1 MDDKEKLV
9 GDKKYPL
16 KDLFK
21 KCLKYFKDVRLLV
34 IFALL
39 IILINVGLD
48 IVLPLLVEQVV
59 DNLQSPE
66 NIALKV
72 IITIAISY
80 FAISIINQGFR
91 FLETYLLQKAGNK
104 VVYNFRVETFKH
116 IQEMSLDQFE
126 VMPTGSLVTRVCS
139 YTAQLSD
146 LFTNQIVN
154 LVRNLITV
162 IGIFAVMLTISARL
176 SLIVLAFALVVL
188 IVSIFFRR
196 RTSRLFRLEKG
207 YISDL
212 NTSLSEDISGM
223 KIIQIFNQED
233 KMKDEYFIKNKRMR
247 DTRYSMMTAFS
258 IYKPFINFLLY
269 VCTSVVFIL
278 GATFS
283 LSAGAIVAFYLYI
296 SKFFNPIEEICH
308 QYVHIERA
316 LTSCE
321 RLFSLLDVS
330 PKVVDKKDAK
340 EVPHFKGKIEFKNVW
355 FSYDDKNWVLKDVSF
370 VINKGETCAFVG
382 ATGAGKTTIFSLL
395 TKAYVPQKGQ
405 ILIDDVDINDIKISS
420 LRKGIGQMLQ
430 DVFLFSGDIKNNIT
444 LFDES
449 FKDDQIK
456 EACDYVNA
464 SHFIEKLD
472 NKINEEVVERGDN
485 FSQGQ
490 KQLLSFARTILHK
503 PEILLLDEAT
513 ANIDTET
520 EVLIQDS
527 LNKMST
533 LGTMLVVA
541 HRLSTIQ
548 HANKIICLQH
558 GQIVESGTHEE
569 LLKNKNYYYKLYELQ
584 LNRN

>member
-16 KDLFK
+16 KEIFK
-21 KCLKYFKDVRLLV
+21 KCYKYFKEVRLLI

-48 IVLPLLVEQVV
+48 IILPLLVEQVV
-59 DNLQSPE
+59 DNLKDPV

-72 IITIAISY
+72 VISVSVSY
-80 FAISIINQGFR
+80 FVISLINQAFR

-104 VVYNFRVETFKH
+104 VVYNLRVETFKH

-146 LFTNQIVN
+146 LFTKEIVN
-154 LVRNLITV
+154 LIRNIITV
-162 IGIFAVMLTISARL
+162 VGIYAVMLSISPKL
-176 SLIVLAFALVVL
+176 SLIVLGFAAIVLV
-188 IVSIFFRR
+188 VSIFFRKY
-196 RTSRLFRLEKG
+196 TSKLFRLEKG

-212 NTSLSEDISGM
+212 NTTLSEDISGM
-223 KIIQIFNQED
+223 KIIQIFNQEE
-233 KMKDEYFIKNKRMR
+233 KMKGSYYEKNKRMR
-247 DTRYSMMTAFS
+247 DTRYKMMMSFS
-258 IYKPFINFLLY
+258 IYKPFINFVLY
-269 VCTSVVFIL
+269 ACISAVFIF
-278 GATFS
+278 GATNA

-321 RLFSLLDVS
+321 RLFSLLDVP
-330 PKVVDKKDAK
+330 PKVVDKKDAR
-340 EVPHFKGKIEFKNVW
+340 EIDHFKGKIEFKNVW

-370 VINKGETCAFVG
+370 VVNKGQTCAFVG

-405 ILIDDVDINDIKISS
+405 ILIDDIDINDIKISS

-430 DVFLFSGDIKNNIT
+430 DVFLFSGDIKSNIT

-449 FKDDQIK
+449 YSEEEINK
-456 EACDYVNA
+456 ACKYVNA
-464 SHFIEKLD
+464 DHFISKLD
-472 NKINEEVVERGDN
+472 NKLNEEVVERGDN

-527 LNKMST
+527 LNKMSS

-548 HANKIICLQH
+548 HADKIICLQH

-584 LNRN
+584 FK

>member
-1 MDDKEKLV
+1 MDDREKLI

-16 KDLFK
+16 KEIFK
-21 KCLKYFKDVRLLV
+21 KSLKYFKDVKFYV

-48 IVLPLLVEQVV
+48 IILPLLVEQVI
-59 DNLQSPE
+59 DNLKDPI

-72 IITIAISY
+72 IISVAISY
-80 FAISIINQGFR
+80 FVISLINQAFR

-104 VVYNFRVETFKH
+104 VVYNVRVETFEH
-116 IQEMSLDQFE
+116 IEKMSLDQFE

-154 LVRNLITV
+154 LIRNLITV
-162 IGIFAVMLTISARL
+162 IGIFGVMLSISPIL
-176 SLIVLAFALVVL
+176 SLIVLGFAAVVL
-188 IVSIFFRR
+188 VVSIFFRKK
-196 RTSRLFRLEKG
+196 TSRLFRLEKG

-212 NTSLSEDISGM
+212 NTALSEDISGM
-223 KIIQIFNQED
+223 KIIQIFNQEE
-233 KMKDEYFIKNKRMR
+233 KMKDDYFVKNKRMR
-247 DTRYSMMTAFS
+247 DTRYRMMMNFS

-269 VCTSVVFIL
+269 VCVSTVFIF
-278 GATFS
+278 GAS
-283 LSAGAIVAFYLYI
+283 YGLSAGAIVAFYLYI

-321 RLFSLLDVS
+321 RLFSLLDVP
-330 PKVVDKKDAK
+330 PKVVDKEDAK
-340 EVPHFKGKIEFKNVW
+340 EIDHFKGKIEFKHVW
-355 FSYDDKNWVLKDVSF
+355 FSYDDKNWVLKDVNF
-370 VINKGETCAFVG
+370 VVEKGQTCAFVG

-405 ILIDDVDINDIKISS
+405 ILIDGVDINDIKISS
-420 LRKGIGQMLQ
+420 LRKRIGQMLQ
-430 DVFLFSGDIKNNIT
+430 DVFLFSGNVKSNIT
-444 LFDES
+444 LFDDK
-449 FKDDQIK
+449 FKDEEIDEAIK
-456 EACDYVNA
+456 YVNA
-464 SHFIEKLD
+464 DYFIDKLD
-472 NKINEEVVERGDN
+472 NGLSEEVVERGDN

-527 LNKMST
+527 LKKMSS

-548 HANKIICLQH
+548 HADKIICLQK
-558 GQIVESGTHEE
+558 GEIVESGTHKE

-584 LNRN
+584 FK

>member
-9 GDKKYPL
+9 GDHKYPL

-21 KCLKYFKDVRLLV
+21 KCLKYFKDVKFLV
-34 IFALL
+34 ILAL
-39 IILINVGLD
+39 IVVLINVGLD

-59 DNLQSPE
+59 DNLKDPV

-72 IITIAISY
+72 IYSVAISY
-80 FAISIINQGFR
+80 FVISLINQGFR
-91 FLETYLLQKAGNK
+91 FFETWLLQKAGNR
-104 VVYNFRVETFKH
+104 VVYNLRMETFEH
-116 IQEMSLDQFE
+116 IQQMSLDQFE

-139 YTAQLSD
+139 YTSQLSD

-154 LVRNLITV
+154 LARNLVTV
-162 IGIFAVMLTISARL
+162 FGIFGIMLSISPLL
-176 SLIVLAFALVVL
+176 SLIVLGFAIVVL
-188 IVSIFFRR
+188 VVSIFFRR

-212 NTSLSEDISGM
+212 NTTLSEDISGM
-223 KIIQIFNQED
+223 KIIQIFNQEE
-233 KMKDEYFIKNKRMR
+233 KMKDEYYIKNKRMR
-247 DTRYSMMTAFS
+247 DTRYSMMINFS

-269 VCTSVVFIL
+269 VCTAVVFVF
-278 GATFS
+278 GASVS

-321 RLFSLLDVS
+321 RLFSLLEVP
-330 PKVVDKKDAK
+330 PKVVDKENAK
-340 EVPHFKGKIEFKNVW
+340 EISHFDGKIEFKNVW
-355 FSYDDKNWVLKDVSF
+355 FSYDNKNWVLKDVSF
-370 VINKGETCAFVG
+370 VVNKGDTCAFVG
-382 ATGAGKTTIFSLL
+382 ATGAGKTTILSLL

-405 ILIDDVDINDIKISS
+405 ILIDDIDINDIKLSS

-449 FKDDQIK
+449 FSEEEIN
-456 EACDYVNA
+456 EACEYVNA
-464 SHFIEKLD
+464 NHFIKKLD
-472 NKINEEVVERGDN
+472 NGINEEVVERGEN
-485 FSQGQ
+485 FSLGQ

-527 LNKMST
+527 LKKMST
-533 LGTMLVVA
+533 LGTMIIVA

-548 HANKIICLQH
+548 HADKIICLQH
-558 GQIVESGTHEE
+558 GEIVESGTHEE

-584 LNRN
+584 FK